1 MLRDGTI
8 IEQTDSSLGVRFFY
22 LPVEDEVATRDS
34 GIAKFRDVEMIEILT
49 PGDRDTIHRKVKDE
63 DKLRFRQQY
72 ERFKESNSNELQGT
86 LLNQFPFISSSR
98 RKELE
103 YLNIFTGEQLI
114 NMPDGN
120 IDKIGIGGRE
130 LIKKVKAF
138 MEQAKDSAITIA
150 LAEKNE
156 RLERELE
163 LMKQQIQSLMKTK
176 EEPIEGKRLQKSHET
191 AAKAKAA

>member
-1 MLRDGTI
+1 MQMLRDGTI

-22 LPVEDEVATRDS
+22 LPVEDEVATRES
-34 GIAKFRDVEMIEILT
+34 GIAKFRDVEMIEVLI
-49 PGDRDTIHRKVKDE
+49 PGNRDTNHRKVKDE

-163 LMKQQIQSLMKTK
+163 LMKQQIQSLMKPK
-176 EEPIEGKRLQKSHET
+176 EEPIEGKRLRKSHET
-191 AAKAKAA
+191 AAKAA